1 MHTMH
6 NNVSGYMVYIS
17 CLMHSLACTSFILHR
32 VPAHLSDLLL
42 SATELS
48 FEDLMDKSDKGRAS
62 IDRNDSLYL
71 PGGHKIDAIEEVDNG
86 VVNDDPSTW
95 PINSEKARQLRRE
108 FVQEGFRRLYS
119 LASGG
124 SPPVLNAIDSFEDNF
139 RSNDEHTGPGDVEVT
154 ARFQQAANVGH
165 TGTTNENQN
174 PLANSIDGNHDWVY
188 YAQ

>member
-1 MHTMH
+1 MLY
-6 NNVSGYMVYIS
+6 GVYILFNAFP
-17 CLMHSLACTSFILHR
+17 CLHLFYLTPN

-71 PGGHKIDAIEEVDNG
+71 PGGHKIDAIEEVDKG
-86 VVNDDPSTW
+86 VVNDDPSAW

-174 PLANSIDGNHDWVY
+174 QNQNSLANSIDGNHDWVY